1 MEEAGLM
8 NWALRVF
15 FSSIG
20 KKVVMAITGLMFC
33 LFLGVHLIGNLTLYG
48 GEDPFL
54 AYSARLHSLGPVVN
68 IIELG
73 LLLFAVLHVS
83 LALILYIENLRAR
96 PVGYAVK
103 KTRGGRTWS
112 SALMPYTGLYLLLF
126 VVIHLFTF
134 HFVDRTNQTIYQ
146 LVVQAFSRPGYV
158 IFYVLSTVVAAVH
171 IKHGLWSSFQTIG
184 ANHPKYMPVIK
195 GGSLLFSIGIAV
207 GFGSIPLFVMV
218 AR

>member
-1 MEEAGLM
+1 
-8 NWALRVF
+8 
-15 FSSIG
+15 
-20 KKVVMAITGLMFC
+20 MAITGLMFC

-54 AYSARLHSLGPVVN
+54 AYSAKLHALGPVINLV
-68 IIELG
+68 ELG

-83 LALILYIENLRAR
+83 LALVLYIENWRAR
-96 PVGYAVK
+96 PVGYVIK

-112 SALMPYTGLYLLLF
+112 SALMPYTGLYLLGF
-126 VVIHLFTF
+126 VIIHLSTF

-146 LVVQAFSRPGYV
+146 IVVQSFSKPGYV
-158 IFYVLSTVVAAVH
+158 VFYILSTVVAALH

-195 GGSLLFSIGIAV
+195 GGSLLFSIAIAV

-218 AR
+218 VR

>member
-1 MEEAGLM
+1 M
-8 NWALRVF
+8 NWALRF
-15 FSSIG
+15 LFSSIG

-33 LFLGVHLIGNLTLYG
+33 LFLGVHLFGNLTIYG
-48 GEDPFL
+48 GQDPFV
-54 AYSARLHSLGPVVN
+54 AYSARLHALGPLVTLV
-68 IIELG
+68 ELG

-96 PVGYAVK
+96 PVGYRIK

-112 SALMPYTGLYLLLF
+112 SALMPYTGLYLLF
-126 VVIHLFTF
+126 FIIIHLFTF

-146 LVVQAFSRPGYV
+146 IVLQAFSKPGYV
-158 IFYVLSTVVAAVH
+158 IFYVLSTIVAALH

-184 ANHPKYMPVIK
+184 ASHPKYMPMIK

-207 GFGSIPLFVMV
+207 GFGAIPVFVMV
-218 AR
+218 VR

>member
-1 MEEAGLM
+1 MY
-8 NWALRVF
+8 WALKAF

-33 LFLGVHLIGNLTLYG
+33 LFLGVHLIGNLTIYG
-48 GEDPFL
+48 GEDPFV
-54 AYSARLHSLGPVVN
+54 AYSARLHSLGPVVTL
-68 IIELG
+68 IELG

-83 LALILYIENLRAR
+83 LALVLYIENLRAR
-96 PVGYAVK
+96 PVGYVIK

-112 SALMPYTGLYLLLF
+112 SALMPYTGLYLLVF
-126 VVIHLFTF
+126 VIIHLFTF

-146 LVVQAFSRPGYV
+146 ILVQAFSKPGYV
-158 IFYVLSTVVAAVH
+158 IFYVLSTVVAALH

-184 ANHPKYMPVIK
+184 VNHPKYMPMIEGV
-195 GGSLLFSIGIAV
+195 SLLFSIGVAV

-218 AR
+218 VR

>member
-1 MEEAGLM
+1 MGEAKRM

-20 KKVVMAITGLMFC
+20 KKVVMAFTGLMFC

-48 GEDPFL
+48 GADPFVT
-54 AYSARLHSLGPVVN
+54 YSARLHSLGPVVN

-96 PVGYAVK
+96 PVGYVVK

-126 VVIHLFTF
+126 VIIHLFTF

-146 LVVQAFSRPGYV
+146 IVVQAFSKPGYV

-195 GGSLLFSIGIAV
+195 AGSLLFSIGIAV

>member
-1 MEEAGLM
+1 M

-54 AYSARLHSLGPVVN
+54 AYSAKLHSLGPVVN

-83 LALILYIENLRAR
+83 FALILYVENLRAR
-96 PVGYAVK
+96 PLGYAVK

-126 VVIHLFTF
+126 VVVHLSTF
-134 HFVDRTNQTIYQ
+134 HFVDRTDQTIYQ
-146 LVVQAFSRPGYV
+146 IVVRAFSKPGYV
-158 IFYVLSTVVAAVH
+158 MFYVFSTGVAAMHV
-171 IKHGLWSSFQTIG
+171 KHGLWSSFQTVG

-195 GGSLLFSIGIAV
+195 GGSLLFSIIIAA
-207 GFGSIPLFVMV
+207 GFGAIPLFVMV